1 MISRIKNMLSRINND
16 EKGMEALQTVLIIA
30 IAAIILAFAY
40 KIFNGNSNTDASG
53 GSQTVVEW
61 VVGVLNNILKW
72 K

>member
-1 MISRIKNMLSRINND
+1 MITRIKNTLSRIHKD

-40 KIFNGNSNTDASG
+40 KIFNGNSNTDADG